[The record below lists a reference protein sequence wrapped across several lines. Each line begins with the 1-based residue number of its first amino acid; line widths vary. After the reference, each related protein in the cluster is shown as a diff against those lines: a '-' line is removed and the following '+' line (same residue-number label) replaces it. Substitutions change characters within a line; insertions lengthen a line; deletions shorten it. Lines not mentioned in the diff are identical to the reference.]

1 MSDTN
6 TSQENK
12 KYLQV
17 IRRSINVNSVSN
29 LLILL
34 GFVILFLTYYK
45 IAFYESR
52 YIVSKV
58 LTENSANDS
67 KTTSAS
73 DNNASKEIDL
83 TDETRIII
91 PKLQID
97 APIILDIDPYN
108 VADYQIALSKGVA
121 LSKTSADLDELGRS
135 FIFAHSSE
143 NFYEASRY
151 NSIFYLVNKL
161 EAGDKFYI
169 TYKSQLYEYEVKG
182 REYVKPDRVDL
193 MSAKTDNTTKELY
206 LMTCWPPGTTF
217 QRLIVKAELIN
228 K

>member
-6 TSQENK
+6 TSQKNR
-12 KYLQV
+12 KYLEI
-17 IRRSINVNSVSN
+17 IRRSINVNRVSN
-29 LLILL
+29 LLISL
-34 GFVILFLTYYK
+34 GLIILFLTYYK

-58 LTENSANDS
+58 LTN
-67 KTTSAS
+67 TSTNGS
-73 DNNASKEIDL
+73 STSSESNVEISKEIEV

-97 APIILDIDPYN
+97 APIILDVDPYN
-108 VADYQIALSKGVA
+108 SSDYQIALSKGVA
-121 LSKTSADLDELGRS
+121 LAKTSANLDELGRS

-151 NSIFYLVNKL
+151 NAIFYLVNKL

-169 TYKSQLYEYEVKG
+169 TYKSQPYEYEVKG

-217 QRLIVKAELIN
+217 QRLIVKAELVS